1 MCDSADSRLLLLG
14 STSALGSRA
23 LEALASLQTNLGTPM
38 RAYMHISVVD
48 LLENMNLESDFAFI
62 KDIFSKPDY
71 FDDKKDGRQY
81 GEKTRFSLFFGAFE
95 CKPDHD

>member
-38 RAYMHISVVD
+38 RAQVAKNS
-48 LLENMNLESDFAFI
+48 
-62 KDIFSKPDY
+62 
-71 FDDKKDGRQY
+71 
-81 GEKTRFSLFFGAFE
+81 FG
-95 CKPDHD
+95 